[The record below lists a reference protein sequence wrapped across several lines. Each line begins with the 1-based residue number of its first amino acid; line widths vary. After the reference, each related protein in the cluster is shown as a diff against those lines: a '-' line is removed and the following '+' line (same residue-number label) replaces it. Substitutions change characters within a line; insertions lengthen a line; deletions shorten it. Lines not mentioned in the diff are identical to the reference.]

1 MRLNKIFKKG
11 NKTVFKCDCCGTEY
25 SEIPMC
31 FGSEFPDYYYS
42 ISPNEIE
49 SRVELEKSLCVV
61 DKEHFFHR
69 GRITIPI
76 VDFKDD
82 LYFDIWTSVSPEN
95 FEIRMNCWENPNRKE
110 FGPYFGWVQ
119 NQIPT
124 YENTINIKS
133 IAIEQGIDIIP
144 EIEITEENHQ
154 LATDQQNGITYKK
167 AMEIIQH
174 ILKSEHK
181 SE

>member
-1 MRLNKIFKKG
+1 MRLSKIFKKG
-11 NKTVFKCDCCGTEY
+11 NKTVFKCNCCGTEY
-25 SEIPMC
+25 DEIPMC

-42 ISPNEIE
+42 IPPNEIE
-49 SRVELEKSLCVV
+49 TRIELKKSLCVV

-76 VDFKDD
+76 IDFPKD
-82 LYFDIWTSVSPEN
+82 LYFDIWTSISPEN
-95 FEIRMNCWENPNRKE
+95 FETRMDCWESTNRRE

-119 NQIPT
+119 NQVPT

-133 IAIEQGIDIIP
+133 IAIEQGIDTIP

-154 LATDQQNGITYKK
+154 LTIDQQNGITHEK
-167 AMEIIQH
+167 AMKIIQY

-181 SE
+181 TE